1 MEMSTKQ
8 HQTLG
13 SAVRCNLSARYSSAD
28 TCISLYM
35 ITASLKS
42 ELKPFCGIQPIAV
55 VFFAISLKITALPW
69 FQNDV
74 IKINTEK

>member
-1 MEMSTKQ
+1 
-8 HQTLG
+8 
-13 SAVRCNLSARYSSAD
+13 
-28 TCISLYM
+28 M